1 MLKDIV
7 ERTSSPAEAP
17 KAPAPSSTG
26 FPVALHRSQRPSA
39 FARARRAQQAL
50 KEEGKQE
57 IGYGKAVDTIPSVQT
72 SEPASASTMTEWEEV
87 KKQVQE
93 DNSKRVQSM
102 SPQEREEEIKELR
115 VRLGD
120 KKLDLLRRRAEAR
133 QSKRNVQDVPK
144 SELPSIDLEQPFDA
158 NNTRKI
164 LQEVSEE
171 NARRVRLMSFQER
184 EQETEELRERFG
196 DKIMEAL
203 RKRAEVKLTDGKNN
217 IVERTVK
224 PDVPG
229 SSSMSDYIIQSS
241 LKA

>member
-7 ERTSSPAEAP
+7 ERTSSSPEAP

-26 FPVALHRSQRPSA
+26 FPVAVHRSQRPSA

-57 IGYGKAVDTIPSVQT
+57 IGYGKAIDTVPSVQT
-72 SEPASASTMTEWEEV
+72 AESTSGSSMTEWEEV

-93 DNSKRVQSM
+93 DNLKRIQNM
-102 SPQEREEEIKELR
+102 GQQEREEEIEELR
-115 VRLGD
+115 ERLGD
-120 KKLDLLRRRAEAR
+120 KTLSLLKKRAEAR
-133 QSKRNVQDVPK
+133 QSERSVRDSPQNGL
-144 SELPSIDLEQPFDA
+144 SSIDLEQPFSA
-158 NNTRKI
+158 NDTQKL

-171 NARRVRLMSFQER
+171 NTRRVKSMRMEER

-203 RKRAEVKLTDGKNN
+203 RKRAKAKLAEGKKNV
-217 IVERTVK
+217 VERAVK
-224 PDVPG
+224 RDAPA
-229 SSSMSDYIIQSS
+229 SSSMSVYII
-241 LKA
+241 